1 MANAEEFKKTVDLNV
16 KKIIMGVIVLIVI
29 LLIASGFYVV
39 QTENVGLILR
49 FGKYTKT
56 TLPGLHI
63 KIPLI
68 DKVYQVPVERQM
80 KEEFGFRTTRAGISS
95 QHTRDYK
102 SESMMLTGDL
112 NVIVLEWIIQ
122 YRAEDPYNFL
132 FKVRSPQVTLRDMSE
147 AVMRE
152 VVGDRTLDEVLTVG
166 REEVALKVQGK
177 LQVLCDEYQNG
188 IRIKQ
193 VIMQNVNPP
202 EAVKASF
209 NEVNQAQQDREKFI
223 NQARAVYNR
232 VIPRAKGQAQETIQE
247 AEGYASVR
255 VNGAMGDV
263 ARFNAVFKEY
273 QDAPEITSKRIYLE
287 TMNRVLP
294 RVEKKFIVDEE
305 SGGILPLLNLNK
317 DQ

>member
-1 MANAEEFKKTVDLNV
+1 MANAEEFKKTVDVNA
-16 KKIIMGVIVLIVI
+16 KKIIKGIVAVVVII
-29 LLIASGFYVV
+29 LIASAFYVV

-49 FGKYTKT
+49 FGKYSKT

-80 KEEFGFRTTRAGISS
+80 KEEFGFRTTRAGVTS
-95 QHTRDYK
+95 QHVRNYT

-132 FKVRSPQVTLRDMSE
+132 FRVRSPQVTLRDMSE

-166 REEVALKVQGK
+166 REEVAMRVREQ
-177 LQVLCDEYQNG
+177 LQELCDEYQNG

-202 EAVKASF
+202 DAVKASF

-223 NQARAVYNR
+223 NQARAEYNR
-232 VIPRAKGQAQETIQE
+232 VIPKAKGQAQQTIQE

-263 ARFNAVFKEY
+263 ARFNAVLKEY
-273 QDAPEITSKRIYLE
+273 EKAPEITEKRIYLE

-294 RVEKKFIVDEE
+294 RVEQKFIIDEE
-305 SGGILPLLNLNK
+305 GGGVLPS
-317 DQ
+317 